1 MVAVSA
7 DTQALRRLRV
17 AMKVLDKESKR
28 AVGKTLSAAVQP
40 VRDEFKG
47 EATTTLPGR
56 GGLAANVAKSRFVV
70 LKRLG
75 GSRPTLSIRI
85 RRPKKGGQKATDLK
99 RLNEGRLR
107 HPVFGR
113 SDRTRR
119 EWGWVDQT
127 IRAGMWDRTLDKAVP
142 GVQDALRESVQDA
155 LEATVRAAERG

>member
-7 DTQALRRLRV
+7 DTQALKRLRV
-17 AMKVLDKESKR
+17 AMKALDKESKR
-28 AVGKTLSAAVQP
+28 AVNKTLSAAAQP
-40 VRDEFKG
+40 IRDEFKG
-47 EATTTLPGR
+47 EAMATLPGR
-56 GGLAANVAKSRFVV
+56 GGLAATVAKSRFSV

-85 RRPKKGGQKATDLK
+85 RRPKSGGQKAVDLG

-107 HPVFGR
+107 HPVYGR
-113 SDRTRR
+113 PDRTRR
-119 EWGWVDQT
+119 QWGWVDQT

-142 GVQDALRESVQDA
+142 AVQDSLRETVTEA